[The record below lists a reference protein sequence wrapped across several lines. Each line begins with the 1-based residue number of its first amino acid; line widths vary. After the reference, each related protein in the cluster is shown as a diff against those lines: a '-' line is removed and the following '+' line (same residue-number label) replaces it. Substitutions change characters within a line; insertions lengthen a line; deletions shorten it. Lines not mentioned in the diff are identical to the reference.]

1 MYGKVFA
8 SLYQG
13 TLRGKAHPIL
23 VFNNLIATAN
33 RHGEVD
39 RHWRAIAEDVGLTT
53 EEVRDA
59 IDFLSSPDPE
69 SRSPDC
75 DGARLT
81 LIAPPRAWGWVI
93 VNYAKYRDIRDEET
107 RRDSNRAAAE
117 KYRAKKSSS
126 EIITRHQSSSPVIS
140 VINNHQS
147 SSPVI
152 SVINNHQRH
161 QESAN
166 AEAEAEAEVRE
177 REEDSSLSA
186 AKKESDP
193 SQTERRLRSWTCRI
207 SETSPIEAWG
217 RLADAHGWGR
227 LDVAISSLPAKDRWA
242 DRVEES
248 ILAAIQV
255 EKERALRAQ
264 ARQAKASEVPTEAK
278 ARESPEEGRFRRL
291 AGNLNTLER
300 MQVGRWHVA
309 SNGDWLPGPGA
320 DPVDDTVDDTVSK
333 QQTNEGQNG

>member
-39 RHWRAIAEDVGLTT
+39 RHWRAIAEDIGLTT

-93 VNYAKYRDIRDEET
+93 VNYAKYRDIRDEEE
-107 RRDSNRAAAE
+107 RRDYMRDYMSKRRSAGVEGNPVN
-117 KYRAKKSSS
+117 KKSLQKL
-126 EIITRHQSSSPVIS
+126 TKLTV
-140 VINNHQS
+140 NNVNS
-147 SSPVI
+147 GKLLL
-152 SVINNHQRH
+152 
-161 QESAN
+161 AN
-166 AEAEAEAEVRE
+166 AEVEADAEVRE

-186 AKKESDP
+186 AQKESDP
-193 SQTERRLRSWTCRI
+193 SQIERRLRSWTCRI
-207 SETSPIEAWG
+207 GETSPIDAWE
-217 RLADAHGWGR
+217 RLADAHGWER
-227 LDVAISSLPAKDRWA
+227 LDTAISSLPAKDRWA

-248 ILAAIQV
+248 ILAAIQIDK
-255 EKERALRAQ
+255 EKAARAQ
-264 ARQAKASEVPTEAK
+264 ARQAKASAVPAEAK
-278 ARESPEEGRFRRL
+278 GRESPEEGRFRRL
-291 AGNLNTLER
+291 AGRLNTLER
-300 MQVGRWHVA
+300 MQLGRWHVA
-309 SNGDWLPGPGA
+309 ANGDWCSGPGA
-320 DPVDDTVDDTVSK
+320 CADLVSETVSK
-333 QQTNEGQNG
+333 QQTNEVEK